1 MDSSGEPVPALS
13 LAVLLMA
20 FLATAHIS
28 CASAQSPAQ
37 ADHRAETLATV
48 LEFRQFELTQEGK
61 DGKPWCD
68 SALTELRAAPVPF
81 REPLF
86 QTDDPDDP
94 RFSAYQMCRNYN
106 DPHRALEP
114 WQEMSSVRQLGDR
127 GFQVYRVPAGP
138 RTPATEVVY
147 AEVSGTDIVRGTGYS
162 VVDVAHCMIING
174 VSTDPPD
181 AYVAGR
187 RGSIPIL
194 HGLFPFREGE
204 ALLHLHDGAVMELY
218 FLNQSGAFDLACRWR
233 AKSP

>member
-1 MDSSGEPVPALS
+1 MDSSGEPVPALQR
-13 LAVLLMA
+13 AVLLVA
-20 FLATAHIS
+20 FLAAAHIS
-28 CASAQSPAQ
+28 CASAQSLAES
-37 ADHRAETLATV
+37 DHRAETLATV
-48 LEFRQFELTQEGK
+48 LKFREFDLKQEGK

-81 REPLF
+81 RQPSF
-86 QTDDPDDP
+86 QTEDPEDS
-94 RFSAYQMCRNYN
+94 RFAAYQKCMDYDWSNQ
-106 DPHRALEP
+106 ALES
-114 WQEMSSVRQLGDR
+114 WQPMPSIHALGNR

-138 RTPATEVVY
+138 RTPAIEVVY
-147 AEVSGTDIVRGTGYS
+147 AEVPRADVVRNTGYK
-162 VVDVAHCMIING
+162 VVDVAHCRIDDG

-181 AYVAGR
+181 GYVAGR

>member
-1 MDSSGEPVPALS
+1 MDSSGEPMSAFS
-13 LAVLLMA
+13 RGVLLMTLIVMA
-20 FLATAHIS
+20 YIS
-28 CASAQSPAQ
+28 CASAQSPSEV
-37 ADHRAETLATV
+37 DHRAETLATV
-48 LEFRQFELTQEGK
+48 LQFREFELQQEGK

-68 SALTELRAAPVPF
+68 SALTELRATPVPF
-81 REPLF
+81 RQPTF

-94 RFSAYQMCRNYN
+94 RFAAYQKCLDYAWTDSYVESWQMLATI
-106 DPHRALEP
+106 RA
-114 WQEMSSVRQLGDR
+114 LGDR
-127 GFQVYRVPAGP
+127 GFQVYRLPAGP

-147 AEVSGTDIVRGTGYS
+147 AEVSEGAVTRNTGYS
-162 VVDVAHCMIING
+162 AVDVARCKIDGG

-233 AKSP
+233 AKPP